1 MDKSNTKV
9 LITGVTGFIGSHVA
23 IQLLNAGYQVRG
35 SLRDTKR
42 IEEISHV
49 IAAHTNHI
57 QNLTFVEAELTDAKA
72 WEVATE
78 GMDYVQHIAS
88 PQTGVLPKHED
99 DLIIPAKE
107 GTLNVLESAL
117 KNGVKK
123 VVMTSSVAAIG
134 YGNLMSV
141 TQPYTEEHWTDIK
154 DRKDTT
160 PYIRSKTIAEKAA
173 WKFMQ
178 QNVQNK
184 QMALVTVQPVAVL
197 GPVLEK
203 DYGVSAEWIKKL
215 LDGDFPGIP
224 KFGISLVDVRDV
236 ADLQIRVME
245 QDKAAGHRFICN
257 AGFYWA
263 SDIVKIIRKSHPQYK
278 KRLPRFNL
286 PSFVIRLMGVFDP
299 LLRSAL
305 NELDKKRIFD
315 NSKAVKQLNWHP
327 RNTKEALIA
336 TVDSLIAQGLVKK

>member
-1 MDKSNTKV
+1 MDKSNIKV

-35 SLRDTKR
+35 SLRNPKR
-42 IEEISHV
+42 IEDIKQV
-49 IAAHTNHI
+49 IAGHTNNI
-57 QNLTFVEAELTDAKA
+57 GNLTFVEAELTDAKS
-72 WEVATE
+72 WVEATK

-107 GTLNVLESAL
+107 GTLNILESAL
-117 KNGVKK
+117 KNGVKR
-123 VVMTSSVAAIG
+123 VIMTSSAAAIG
-134 YGNLMSV
+134 YGNLKST

-178 QNVQNK
+178 QHVQNN
-184 QMALVTVQPVAVL
+184 QMELVTVQPVAVL
-197 GPVLEK
+197 GPVIEK

-215 LDGDFPGIP
+215 LDGDFPGTP
-224 KFGISLVDVRDV
+224 KFGISMVDVRDV
-236 ADLQIRVME
+236 ADLQIKAME
-245 QDKAAGHRFICN
+245 QKEAAGQRFICN

-263 SDIVKIIRKSHPQYK
+263 SEIVKIIKETHPQYK
-278 KRLPRFNL
+278 KRMPKFNL

-305 NELDKKRIFD
+305 NELGKKRIFD
-315 NSKAVKQLNWHP
+315 NSKAVNQLNWYP
-327 RNTKEALIA
+327 RSTKEALIA
-336 TVDSLIAQGLVKK
+336 TVNSLIELGLVKK